1 MPRRSSSLDSRGG
14 SFPLRRSSSSASSAV
29 KMSGKQRIVPELAAL
44 MIYTAGVKYRGFSKL
59 VEYKAEEMF
68 SVSEKVGTKILRATP
83 LDFIKHN
90 RVHLSRVYPNGTRL
104 TSTNYLPHHFWAMGA
119 QLVALNWQTC
129 GECGIVQWHLSDA
142 PLSWNTHW
150 TVDIGFAFNAAM
162 FARNGRSGYILK
174 PNALRSRNKELLAQ
188 KERHILHLTV
198 SRPSRLRLY
207 WLSLADLSRTSI
219 RSCRANPCRCR
230 RTWTSTTANCT
241 SKRLYTLQAWMRPR
255 ASAR

>member
-1 MPRRSSSLDSRGG
+1 MSR
-14 SFPLRRSSSSASSAV
+14 
-29 KMSGKQRIVPELAAL
+29 KQGIVPELAAL

-90 RVHLSRVYPNGTRL
+90 RAHLSRVYPNGTRL

-129 GECGIVQWHLSDA
+129 GKPESSRLVASLKSLPGWGIDV
-142 PLSWNTHW
+142 
-150 TVDIGFAFNAAM
+150 GFAFNAAM

-174 PNALRSRNKELLAQ
+174 PDALRSRNKELLAQ
-188 KERHILHLTV
+188 KERHILQLTV
-198 SRPSRLRLY
+198 RH
-207 WLSLADLSRTSI
+207 D
-219 RSCRANPCRCR
+219 
-230 RTWTSTTANCT
+230 
-241 SKRLYTLQAWMRPR
+241 
-255 ASAR
+255 